1 MGEPSRRRG
10 ARIQMHFQ
18 TLFSGASGGGAAVL
32 AEFSSSGARLVCP
45 EPWPA
50 IGQPVTLYVWF
61 PRQAEPSE
69 VAGNVVRHTV
79 DGFAMEFEKP
89 GQETCLLVDAA
100 AHLAEHA
107 APTTNAPPA
116 PAAASAP
123 GPALNALDLSAYPL
137 VELEAHAE
145 RVAAAI
151 AALREPPNR

>member
-1 MGEPSRRRG
+1 
-10 ARIQMHFQ
+10 
-18 TLFSGASGGGAAVL
+18 
-32 AEFSSSGARLVCP
+32 
-45 EPWPA
+45 
-50 IGQPVTLYVWF
+50 
-61 PRQAEPSE
+61 
-69 VAGNVVRHTV
+69 
-79 DGFAMEFEKP
+79 
-89 GQETCLLVDAA
+89 VDAA